1 MAFFGDM
8 DRRVKRFGVL
18 EIKLVQGAA
27 MFVALIIV
35 KLLPQI
41 LSLNVWWFVAL
52 AVVCG
57 IRPVQVAFA
66 KP

>member
-1 MAFFGDM
+1 MNTKYSEEFKAN
-8 DRRVKRFGVL
+8 
-18 EIKLVQGAA
+18 
-27 MFVALIIV
+27 IIA

-66 KP
+66 KT